1 MLVLDTHALVWLDE
15 GNPRLGKKALQ
26 TMDRAL
32 ASGQLAVASISFWE
46 IAMLVRKKRL
56 DIQMELDVWRMELLQ
71 NGLQEIPLQ
80 GSTAIRAGQL
90 QAFHGDPADRM
101 IVATALENS
110 ATLMTADKKI
120 LDWDKLQQ
128 KIDASL

>member
-1 MLVLDTHALVWLDE
+1 MMVLDTHALVWLDE
-15 GNPRLGKKALQ
+15 GSPRLGEKALQ
-26 TMDRAL
+26 KINGAL
-32 ASGQLAVASISFWE
+32 VSGQLGVASISFWE
-46 IAMLVRKKRL
+46 IAMLVRKRRL

-110 ATLMTADKKI
+110 ATLMTADKRI
-120 LDWDKLQQ
+120 LDWDKLHQ
-128 KIDASL
+128 KFDASL

>member
-15 GNPRLGKKALQ
+15 GSPRLGEKALQ
-26 TMDRAL
+26 TINAML
-32 ASGQLAVASISFWE
+32 VSGQLYVASISFWE

-56 DIQMELDVWRMELLQ
+56 NIQMEHDVWRNELLQ
-71 NGLQEIPLQ
+71 NGLQEIPLR

-101 IVATALENS
+101 IVAAALENS

-120 LDWDKLQQ
+120 LNWDKLHQ
-128 KIDASL
+128 KIDTSL

>member
-15 GNPRLGKKALQ
+15 GSPRLGEKALQ
-26 TMDRAL
+26 TINAMLVA
-32 ASGQLAVASISFWE
+32 GQLYVASISFWE

-56 DIQMELDVWRMELLQ
+56 NIQMELDVWRMELLQ

-120 LDWDKLQQ
+120 LDWDKLHR